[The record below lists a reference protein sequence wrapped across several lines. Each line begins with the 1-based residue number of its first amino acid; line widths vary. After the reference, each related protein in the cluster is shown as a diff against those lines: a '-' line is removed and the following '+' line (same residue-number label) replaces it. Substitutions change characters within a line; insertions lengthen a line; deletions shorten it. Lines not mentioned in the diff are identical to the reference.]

1 MGKMI
6 DNIIKLIGIDKLL
19 HFLCGMIIGLI
30 ALIVLKSAVSAIFFA
45 FFIGLLKEG
54 LDSQQIDNKFDWL
67 NLLWTI
73 AGGIAGSLFTVFL

>member
-1 MGKMI
+1 MI
-6 DNIIKLIGIDKLL
+6 NKIIKIIGVDKLL

-30 ALIVLKSAVSAIFFA
+30 ALIILKSAVSAIFLA

-54 LDSQQIDNKFDWL
+54 LAAQQVDNRFDWL

-73 AGGIAGSLFTVFL
+73 GGGIAGSLFTVFL